1 MIIPRDPAERQQFYA
16 DITRQ
21 CLASRVERFEF
32 YRMCRNYYLFGT
44 ADESGAAYNKVQ
56 STVENLASML
66 YSPEGIKFSI
76 ELGTTAD
83 EDDIFKA
90 VPLSA
95 EVAEQWRMSGTHMRF
110 GLAVNW
116 AQVFGSVLLKV
127 QWRRGIARTYL
138 CEPHQFGVLREDV
151 MDLSDQEAFA
161 MVYTTTR
168 TQLASDLQGNP
179 RRSSILARI
188 GQKTVGGRSGLSDGM
203 SRLLLTNPIGGVPGS
218 IAQHSGVGGGGV
230 DNGLSGGQASYSY
243 AARVEADLVDMVD
256 LYVWDDETEDYQVVT
271 QAAGDVVV
279 YDRPQ
284 RVVGVKGMP
293 HFVVVRANNNLY
305 DYFWG
310 DSYVARLAWL
320 QDWRSEDVQN
330 IRLLQSKQAD
340 PPISA
345 TGMTGIAEEK
355 LLALRSA
362 GGRFSAPTVTAKVEM
377 HPPKM
382 PENIFSTIQQIDS
395 MFDDVAGIGHI
406 LQGKGESGV
415 RSKGQADLMAR
426 LGSSRPK
433 SKALVIEEAAE
444 SVATL
449 MLRSIQE
456 HSDQRFVATPP
467 DAKPVVFAA
476 AQFTKDYEVK
486 VDAHSSSP
494 IYIEDR
500 KHDAIDL
507 LQAHVIDREAFLELF
522 APPNLQVLKKRLTV
536 IERKEALAAQAKAKA
551 EAEQA
556 KGGSS

>member
-1 MIIPRDPAERQQFYA
+1 
-16 DITRQ
+16 
-21 CLASRVERFEF
+21 
-32 YRMCRNYYLFGT
+32 
-44 ADESGAAYNKVQ
+44 
-56 STVENLASML
+56 
-66 YSPEGIKFSI
+66 
-76 ELGTTAD
+76 
-83 EDDIFKA
+83 
-90 VPLSA
+90 
-95 EVAEQWRMSGTHMRF
+95 
-110 GLAVNW
+110 
-116 AQVFGSVLLKV
+116 
-127 QWRRGIARTYL
+127 
-138 CEPHQFGVLREDV
+138 
-151 MDLSDQEAFA
+151 
-161 MVYTTTR
+161 
-168 TQLASDLQGNP
+168 
-179 RRSSILARI
+179 
-188 GQKTVGGRSGLSDGM
+188 
-203 SRLLLTNPIGGVPGS
+203 
-218 IAQHSGVGGGGV
+218 
-230 DNGLSGGQASYSY
+230 
-243 AARVEADLVDMVD
+243 
-256 LYVWDDETEDYQVVT
+256 
-271 QAAGDVVV
+271 
-279 YDRPQ
+279 
-284 RVVGVKGMP
+284 
-293 HFVVVRANNNLY
+293 
-305 DYFWG
+305 
-310 DSYVARLAWL
+310 
-320 QDWRSEDVQN
+320 
-330 IRLLQSKQAD
+330 
-340 PPISA
+340 
-345 TGMTGIAEEK
+345 
-355 LLALRSA
+355 
-362 GGRFSAPTVTAKVEM
+362 M

-507 LQAHVIDREAFLELF
+507 LQAHVIDRETFLELF